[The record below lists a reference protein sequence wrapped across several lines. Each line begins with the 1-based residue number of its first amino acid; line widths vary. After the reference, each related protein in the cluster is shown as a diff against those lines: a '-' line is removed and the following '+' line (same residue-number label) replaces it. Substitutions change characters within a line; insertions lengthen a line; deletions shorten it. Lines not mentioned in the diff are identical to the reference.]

1 MFGLTPRGSREQVF
15 FPIKQNKLS
24 HTSVTFAVKY
34 LNYYSKTIYF
44 EVSSSFCLE
53 NKILENILFRN
64 LGKICEIFMHRNSLF
79 SKDKVFAYNQRSI
92 DDFKIG
98 KETFTEE
105 GGIVSKTLGK
115 YSTSSAVDSLSTFVI
130 EHCCPNNLALWILFL
145 SFAFPISP
153 FHCSFHWDFK
163 ADC

>member
-1 MFGLTPRGSREQVF
+1 MFSRENVRANFKYLLFDAFSAFLQVVEVGCFFSPVVEKSLFGLTPRGSREQVF

-105 GGIVSKTLGK
+105 GVS
-115 YSTSSAVDSLSTFVI
+115 FQRR
-130 EHCCPNNLALWILFL
+130 
-145 SFAFPISP
+145 
-153 FHCSFHWDFK
+153 
-163 ADC
+163 